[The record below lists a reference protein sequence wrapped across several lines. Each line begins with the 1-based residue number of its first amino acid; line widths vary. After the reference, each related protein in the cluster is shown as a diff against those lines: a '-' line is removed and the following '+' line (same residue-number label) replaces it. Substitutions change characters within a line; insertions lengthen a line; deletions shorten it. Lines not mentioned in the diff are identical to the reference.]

1 MDRWTYE
8 VNLNSDIWNGE
19 IFDTKEEAIAEGGK
33 EAIEYKKD
41 SFKVGIIEESTNFG
55 VDIDQVIENIQE
67 AMYDEV
73 GEVAEDY
80 LDDVSKKDALELEEK
95 LNEVFYKWQEE
106 HNYKPSFYKVI
117 SEEIIKVE

>member
-19 IFDTKEEAIAEGGK
+19 IFDTKEEAIAEGRK

-41 SFKVGIIEESTNFG
+41 SFK
-55 VDIDQVIENIQE
+55 
-67 AMYDEV
+67 YDEV

>member
-19 IFDTKEEAIAEGGK
+19 IFDTKEEAIAEGRK

-55 VDIDQVIENIQE
+55 VDVDQVIENIQE

-95 LNEVFYKWQEE
+95 LNEVFYRWQEE

>member
-19 IFDTKEEAIAEGGK
+19 IFDTKEEAIAEGRK

-55 VDIDQVIENIQE
+55 VDVDQVIENIQE

>member
-19 IFDTKEEAIAEGGK
+19 IFDTKEEAIAEGRK

-55 VDIDQVIENIQE
+55 VDVDQVIENIQE

-117 SEEIIKVE
+117 SEEII

>member
-19 IFDTKEEAIAEGGK
+19 IFDTKEEAIAEGRK

-55 VDIDQVIENIQE
+55 VDVDQVIENIQE

-95 LNEVFYKWQEE
+95 LNEVFYRWQEE

-117 SEEIIKVE
+117 SKEIIEVE

>member
-19 IFDTKEEAIAEGGK
+19 IFDTKEEAIAEGRK

>member
-1 MDRWTYE
+1 MNKWTYE
-8 VNLNSDIWNGE
+8 TNITRDIWTGE
-19 IFDTKEEAIAEGGK
+19 ICNTKEEAIKKGKK
-33 EAIEYKKD
+33 EAIED
-41 SFKVGIIEESTNFG
+41 ERQSFKIGIIEEPTNFG

-80 LDDVSKKDALELEEK
+80 LDDVSKEDALELEEK
-95 LNEVFYKWQEE
+95 LNEVFYRWQEE